1 MSLEKTA
8 KQLDEL
14 AARRKMQTVPLID
27 FEAYMKAREEDKANV
42 KLASEYQDEV
52 IQRFFGT
59 NELTGTPTPWA
70 WLSDKLRFRPG
81 EITMWTG
88 FNGHMKSLV
97 LGYVTLG
104 VIRHGQKVC
113 IASFEMKPA
122 ATLHRM
128 ARQCIGTNMPT
139 ESAIQDFYGFLD
151 SRLWVYDQQ
160 GTVKP
165 ERIMGVVYYCAEVL
179 KINHIVIDSLMKCV
193 ADEDDYNGQK
203 RFVDQLCAAA
213 RDLNVHIHLV
223 HHSRKR
229 DNEQSRPGKQDAK
242 GSGAIVDQT
251 DNYITVFKTPEAFK
265 EKDPEAPDFM
275 LYCDKQRHGEWEGQF
290 CLWFDEASLQF
301 KARKNDRPMQWLR

>member
-52 IQRFFGT
+52 IQRFLGT
-59 NELTGTPTPWA
+59 NELSGTPTPWP

-104 VIRHGQKVC
+104 IIRHGQNVC

-139 ESAIQDFYGFLD
+139 ESAIQDFYNFLD

-179 KINHIVIDSLMKCV
+179 KIDHIVIDSLMKCV

-301 KARKNDRPMQWLR
+301 KARKQDRPMVWLR